1 MGRATWA
8 TPCLLALTMAGCGG
22 LTTGP
27 IAAPSSSPAGS
38 PAPVVPMMPSPE
50 TVGGEARLPVTFP
63 DGTTARLSYP
73 VHLDLAEMGVQP
85 DVDLAWNGRWVGSIV
100 FSHGGPEPRIL
111 AGPDPVMTHE
121 RDGVLIEQ
129 WEVQRRGGRHQDTD
143 AWLVYELA
151 SWTVHVPVSARDD
164 PVDILDGIRPHETD
178 DGFAVVDVAEPA
190 ELAQGYGEAGGP
202 QLAFGDLDPLPDF
215 VRPNEDGLLI
225 NVAPSECRGFHPT
238 VQLEGSYASACLED
252 VLFVNGTSFSGSKE
266 SQRKLAEIV
275 EGLRLVELEAA
286 R

>member
-1 MGRATWA
+1 MGRATLA
-8 TPCLLALTMAGCGG
+8 MPCLLALTMAGCGG
-22 LTTGP
+22 LTTSP
-27 IAAPSSSPAGS
+27 IAAPSSSPNGS
-38 PAPVVPMMPSPE
+38 PAPTVPMMPSPD
-50 TVGGEARLPVTFP
+50 TVGGEARLTVTFP

-73 VHLDLAEMGVQP
+73 AHFELAQMGIQP
-85 DVDLAWNGRWVGSIV
+85 DVDLAWSGRWVGAIV

-121 RDGVLIEQ
+121 RDGVLIEE
-129 WEVQRRGGRHQDTD
+129 WEVQRRGGRHQDTG

-164 PVDILDGIRPHETD
+164 PVDILDRIRPHETD
-178 DGFAVVDVAEPA
+178 DGFAVVDVAEPG

-215 VRPNEDGLLI
+215 VRTNDDGLLI
-225 NVAPSECRGFHPT
+225 NIAPSECGGFRPRI
-238 VQLEGSYASACLED
+238 QLDGEYASACLLD
-252 VLFVNGTSFSGSKE
+252 RLFVNGTSFSESKGNQE
-266 SQRKLAEIV
+266 RLADIV
-275 EGLRLVELEAA
+275 KGLRLVELKPA

>member
-1 MGRATWA
+1 MERVTWA
-8 TPCLLALTMAGCGG
+8 TPCLVALTMAGCGG
-22 LTTGP
+22 LSTNP

-38 PAPVVPMMPSPE
+38 PGATVPMIPVPHE
-50 TVGGEARLPVTFP
+50 ANGESRLALTFP
-63 DGTTARLSYP
+63 DGSSTVLSYP
-73 VHLDLAEMGVQP
+73 AHLDLAEMGIQP
-85 DVDLAWNGRWVGSIV
+85 DVDLAWKGHWVGAMV
-100 FSHGGPEPRIL
+100 FSHGGAERRIL
-111 AGPDPVMTHE
+111 AGTEPVMTHE
-121 RDGVLIEQ
+121 RDGVLIEE

-164 PVDILDGIRPHETD
+164 PVDILDRIRPHETD

-266 SQRKLAEIV
+266 SQQKLAEIV
-275 EGLRLVELEAA
+275 EGLRLVELKPAS
-286 R
+286 